1 MTRFAQFSR
10 SLGLAVVL
18 VGALGACD
26 SPTGV
31 CTMELRVSLTPQDA
45 TLPLGASLSPT
56 ARLTTCGGRVEYAA
70 SKVFLESADPSVVR
84 IHPLTSAPTLVAF
97 GVGETQVTVR
107 DSTYGLLGEVRVTVI
122 PAP

>member
-1 MTRFAQFSR
+1 M
-10 SLGLAVVL
+10 AVAI

-31 CTMELRVSLTPQDA
+31 CTLELRVSVTPIDA
-45 TLPLGASLSPT
+45 TLPVGASLSPA
-56 ARLTTCGGRVEYAA
+56 ARLTTCGGKREVQA
-70 SKVFLESADPSVVR
+70 SQLWLESADPSVVR
-84 IHPLTSAPTLVAF
+84 IHPLTSTPTLVAF
-97 GVGETQVTVR
+97 GVGVTQVTMR